1 LRTGFCCGIKPAAHQ
16 LNQQNLPVCVQPQL
30 RFSGKLF
37 DPSKIH
43 GVDLIF
49 STRLHKQGITLIVS
63 YVIKSETPLRL
74 KDLILSKKKKK
85 QQKKEEGAVE
95 FSSESLDS
103 PLRREFLLSNR
114 MLSPRLLVYSLEK
127 GCSCLLVNYF
137 IFHAAYQLLN
147 HSRQRRCANAI
158 QLSKTFL
165 LWLINLQN
173 EPSALS
179 VSEKW

>member
-1 LRTGFCCGIKPAAHQ
+1 LRSGFCCGNKPAAHQ

-114 MLSPRLLVYSLEK
+114 MLSPRWLVCFLWKKVALASLKTILFFTLLIS
-127 GCSCLLVNYF
+127 S
-137 IFHAAYQLLN
+137 
-147 HSRQRRCANAI
+147 
-158 QLSKTFL
+158 
-165 LWLINLQN
+165 
-173 EPSALS
+173 
-179 VSEKW
+179 